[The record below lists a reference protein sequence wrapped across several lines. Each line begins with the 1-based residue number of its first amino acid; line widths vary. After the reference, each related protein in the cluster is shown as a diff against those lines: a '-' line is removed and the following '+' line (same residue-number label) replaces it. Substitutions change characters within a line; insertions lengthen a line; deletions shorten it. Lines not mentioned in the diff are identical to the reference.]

1 MRCEHLHD
9 SAVYVLGALSPP
21 EREAYE
27 RHLVECAEC
36 RAEVAE
42 FADLPGLLGR
52 VDKATVEAIVMA
64 DETDSPEPRWA
75 GPSIPAAAG
84 PGWAGPIMSAGDD
97 SRGTEKING
106 SAADPLLPRVLD
118 RAQRTRR
125 TERRRRRWQTAGT
138 ALVAACL
145 GVLAVLGVRAAG
157 VGQPDTPDFVAMTE
171 IAATVPVTAKLAL
184 EPMAAG
190 GTLVRMQCVYKPGGT
205 GYGKWTY
212 KLVVVPKAGEAEE
225 LDSWTAGYGDEYD
238 LKAQSHIPRA
248 DIERVEIRKG
258 DNTPLLVLTTA

>member
-27 RHLVECAEC
+27 RHLVDCADC

-52 VDKATVEAIVMA
+52 LDPATAEAILAAEDLA
-64 DETDSPEPRWA
+64 DGAPETAPKWA
-75 GPSIPAAAG
+75 GPTVAPDA
-84 PGWAGPIMSAGDD
+84 DVE
-97 SRGTEKING
+97 RVNG
-106 SAADPLLPRVLD
+106 HAVDPLLPRVLD

-157 VGQPDTPDFVAMTE
+157 IGQPASPDFAAMQEVAG
-171 IAATVPVTAKLAL
+171 AVPVTAELAL
-184 EPMAAG
+184 EAVAN
-190 GTLVRMQCVYKPGGT
+190 GTVVHMQCAYKSEGEA

-212 KLVVVPKAGEAEE
+212 KLFVVPKTGAAEE
-225 LDSWTAGYGDEYD
+225 LESWTAGVGDKYEVT
-238 LKAQSHIPRA
+238 ATSHIARA
-248 DIERVEIRKG
+248 DIQRIEIRKA
-258 DNTPLLVLTTA
+258 DNTPLLVLNA